1 MEHKEDS
8 FRFTYSAPQQS
19 EVERIRSKYVARE
32 ESKLERLRRL
42 DRSATAK
49 ARGWAI
55 TVGTVGALILGTGM
69 SLMMTDLGAVLNLPH
84 PEILGIVVGV
94 AGLIPVALAWP
105 VYRRVLQRERKR
117 IAPEVLRLADEL
129 TK

>member
-32 ESKLERLRRL
+32 ESKLERMRRL
-42 DRSATAK
+42 DRSTTAK

-94 AGLIPVALAWP
+94 AGLIPVALAYP
-105 VYRRVLQRERKR
+105 VYSRVLKKERQR

>member
-69 SLMMTDLGAVLNLPH
+69 SLMMTDLGVQLSLPY
-84 PEILGIVVGV
+84 PQIIGIVVGV
-94 AGLIPVALAWP
+94 LGLIPVALAWP

-129 TK
+129 TQ